1 MQQRRSL
8 RLSRTAATALLVLM
22 ALTGIGAAAVGVS
35 ASSRIVESAIAT
47 TDQLAS
53 HNVDLNDAPSFDIK
67 AVVTAETAALTAQ
80 KLVDAP
86 KLPEETF
93 RVMVSEFYDGP
104 KKSAWLLMFTGGS
117 FPGSGG
123 PVDGAESREFTTDFT
138 GVLIDDQTGEIIR
151 WFQGWHFTP

>member
-8 RLSRTAATALLVLM
+8 RLSRSASTALLVVI
-22 ALTGIGAAAVGVS
+22 ALTGIAAAAVGVS
-35 ASSRIVESAIAT
+35 ASSRTIESAIAT
-47 TDQLAS
+47 TEQLAS
-53 HNVDLNDAPSFDIK
+53 HNVNLNDVPPVDLK
-67 AVVTAETAALTAQ
+67 AVITAETAGLTAQ

-86 KLPEETF
+86 KLPEEAF

-123 PVDGAESREFTTDFT
+123 PVEGAESREFATDFT